1 MDYMSVA
8 ILMRINYIIL
18 ATNNYS
24 NVKIMASINFFQE
37 LDKMYA
43 EGAPED
49 DMRERVEE
57 MERMRESVF
66 KEVDTNKDGFIDYQE
81 FLQQTKRNEYE
92 KDNGWQGL
100 DEQKPFTDE
109 ELDEYIRQHQVGVIL
124 SNNIQS

>member
-1 MDYMSVA
+1 
-8 ILMRINYIIL
+8 
-18 ATNNYS
+18 
-24 NVKIMASINFFQE
+24 
-37 LDKMYA
+37 MYA

-92 KDNGWQGL
+92 KDSGWQGL
-100 DEQKPFTDE
+100 DEQRPFTDE
-109 ELDEYIRQHQVGVIL
+109 ELDEYIRQHQVSVLFSFRIMGLIY
-124 SNNIQS
+124 